1 MANTML
7 NKFKNLNSSYDDN
20 FLKKQIDQFASNIKK
35 NGINPEELFE
45 EAKTKFSKEQIQRA
59 TDLAMK
65 FLGKK

>member
-7 NKFKNLNSSYDDN
+7 NKLKNLNSSNDDN

-35 NGINPEELFE
+35 NGINTEELFE
-45 EAKTKFSKEQIQRA
+45 EAKTKFSKEQIQKA

>member
-7 NKFKNLNSSYDDN
+7 NKLKNLNSSNDDN

-45 EAKTKFSKEQIQRA
+45 EAKTKFSKEQIQKA
-59 TDLAMK
+59 TDLALK

>member
-7 NKFKNLNSSYDDN
+7 NKLKNLNSSNDDN
-20 FLKKQIDQFASNIKK
+20 FFKKQIDQFASNIKK

-45 EAKTKFSKEQIQRA
+45 EAKTKFSKEQIQKA

>member
-7 NKFKNLNSSYDDN
+7 NKLKNLNSSSGDN

-45 EAKTKFSKEQIQRA
+45 EAKTKFSKEQIQKA
-59 TDLAMK
+59 TDLALK